1 MNNIMIENSV
11 TSATSKLDTI
21 ETINELKPSLITTK
35 KYHLPSETFS
45 LVSSSGVGSSIHT
58 NQTNTDVLSDCNTK
72 LNTINTCNKINNLNG
87 ARVIFDTTNTNNLNQ
102 NNFDLNK
109 ARSNSIISKNAA
121 VSTNTS
127 NNQQQRNRSSNMQL
141 NSRIRSAF
149 EIFRNTFNTSSS
161 STTNKNSLNNNNKK
175 KTNNVISSSNK
186 FSTSKKSS
194 NKENN
199 KSSTIIEISSS
210 SKVINLNPA
219 TTINNDSNSNTAI
232 CQLCFN
238 ECPKYELP
246 GSSNNNYMY
255 NIDTCEHSF
264 CFECLRQYLK
274 YQIIESRVSI
284 SCPQCNE
291 KMHPSDIYNLLS
303 ATNLNLNNN
312 NNNTTELSTNSGS
325 SSPNNSNKSLIN
337 SNNTN
342 NNDEVNNNKKKEEN
356 WPQLIQKYEEF
367 MLRRVLVTIPDT
379 RWCPAP
385 DCTYAVIASGCANC
399 PQLFCMRPD
408 CNTSFC
414 YHCKQYWHPNLTCE
428 DAAIRNNQSTIGTFL
443 TQNSDLF
450 QEMTGGGASNSGTTS
465 ANKLIRSLLQ
475 RSNSHISTS
484 SSNNLNFAGITTNGL
499 TNTTTILTSRST
511 TGDLIKE
518 EIKRCPKCQAL
529 IVKMDDG
536 SCNHITCSVCGCEFC
551 WLCMKEI
558 SDLHYLS
565 PSGCTFWGKKPWS
578 RKKKIL
584 WQLGTLIGAPVGI
597 ALIAGVAVPS
607 ILIGLPI
614 WSGRKVYLRYKT
626 IGRHKRNL
634 IVVGTVFGA
643 IIVAPL
649 VAALAVGIG
658 VPILLAYVYGVVPIS
673 LCRSGGCGVT
683 TNNNGGVRF
692 AFDDENTDSNF
703 VNLNTLTSVGG
714 GTNATNSQKRNDLLK
729 TKKSENNLTVTIPI
743 SAAGDLIR
751 SDSNNNNN
759 DSKDLNNTDIQ
770 VPNNS
775 VNISNNNNAQTPVLV
790 TITMATKSSNNY
802 SSDLNGCNNK
812 SSIKKHRHHHHNHH
826 TSKSKK
832 SSKSKINNNTKKT
845 NNSVSVACGTVE
857 LKSKDN
863 VNNKISSSSS
873 NVINVSPAGDAEIL
887 AGTAMSTMRKLNT
900 LIDNKNENEKKQ
912 IDNNLNNNNNDN
924 KSCSNSNKKVSNN
937 NSRKVS
943 NINNPS
949 IGDISIG
956 AYTTSFSASLS
967 GSNLYQDDDDD
978 DDEDENVN
986 SDNEEDSQDDG
997 NDDDDVQSNINTN
1010 SDSASNSKMMNDH
1023 DSASNIALAGGSI
1036 KLTGNGEGL
1045 GGDNESRQTQNE
1057 KLDVRSTTM
1066 STNSNNLF
1074 ERNTSFNNNN
1084 MNMNHNINLNDNKND
1099 TYSISMIS
1107 QKSANPSVMALAGSV
1122 K

>member
-1 MNNIMIENSV
+1 MIENSAASV
-11 TSATSKLDTI
+11 ATSKLDTI
-21 ETINELKPSLITTK
+21 ETINELKPPITTTSK
-35 KYHLPSETFS
+35 KYQLPSETFS

-58 NQTNTDVLSDCNTK
+58 QTNTDMLSDCHIKSYTNNNNNNSCK
-72 LNTINTCNKINNLNG
+72 LNNYNG
-87 ARVIFDTTNTNNLNQ
+87 ARVIFDTTSNNLNQ
-102 NNFDLNK
+102 NNCDSNK
-109 ARSNSIISKNAA
+109 TRSNSIMSKNALS
-121 VSTNTS
+121 VS
-127 NNQQQRNRSSNMQL
+127 NNSQQKRNRSSNMQL
-141 NSRIRSAF
+141 NNRIRSAF
-149 EIFRNTFNTSSS
+149 EIFRNTFNTSTSS
-161 STTNKNSLNNNNKK
+161 TNKNSLHNNNNNKN
-175 KTNNVISSSNK
+175 NNVSSSNK
-186 FSTSKKSS
+186 SSISKKS
-194 NKENN
+194 NKENT
-199 KSSTIIEISSS
+199 KSSNIIEISSS
-210 SKVINLNPA
+210 SKIINLNP
-219 TTINNDSNSNTAI
+219 TSNNDNNSSISNIAI

-238 ECPKYELP
+238 ECPRYALP
-246 GSSNNNYMY
+246 GSFTNYMY

-303 ATNLNLNNN
+303 STNLNVNNN
-312 NNNTTELSTNSGS
+312 NNNLELSNNSGS
-325 SSPNNSNKSLIN
+325 SSPNNSNKSLLNTNN
-337 SNNTN
+337 SNNN
-342 NNDEVNNNKKKEEN
+342 NEDNKQKEEN
-356 WPQLIQKYEEF
+356 WSQLIQKYEEF

-399 PQLFCMRPD
+399 PQLFCMRPN

-450 QEMTGGGASNSGTTS
+450 QEMTGGGASNSGSS

-484 SSNNLNFAGITTNGL
+484 SSNNLNLVTAANGL

-692 AFDDENTDSNF
+692 AFDDENTDSNY
-703 VNLNTLTSVGG
+703 VNINSLTGVGG
-714 GTNATNSQKRNDLLK
+714 NATSQQQTNGAFSKKSELFK
-729 TKKSENNLTVTIPI
+729 SKKSENNLTVTIPI
-743 SAAGDLIR
+743 SAAGINDLIR

-775 VNISNNNNAQTPVLV
+775 VNISNNNNNAQTPVLV

-802 SSDLNGCNNK
+802 SSDLNGFNNNSNK
-812 SSIKKHRHHHHNHH
+812 NSIKKHRHHHHH
-826 TSKSKK
+826 SKSKK
-832 SSKSKINNNTKKT
+832 SSSKSKSNNKKT
-845 NNSVSVACGTVE
+845 NNSISVACGTVE

-863 VNNKISSSSS
+863 IKISST
-873 NVINVSPAGDAEIL
+873 NGINVSPAGDAEIL
-887 AGTAMSTMRKLNT
+887 AGTAMSTMKRLNI
-900 LIDNKNENEKKQ
+900 LIDNKNPILETKKLENENEKKL
-912 IDNNLNNNNNDN
+912 IDNINNNDT
-924 KSCSNSNKKVSNN
+924 KSCSNSKKVSNN

-967 GSNLYQDDDDD
+967 GSNLYQDDEDVNSNNEEEESQDDNND
-978 DDEDENVN
+978 DDE
-986 SDNEEDSQDDG
+986 
-997 NDDDDVQSNINTN
+997 QSNINTN
-1010 SDSASNSKMMNDH
+1010 SDSASNSKMLNDH

-1036 KLTGNGEGL
+1036 KLTTNGGVI
-1045 GGDNESRQTQNE
+1045 GDDDNQSRQTQNE
-1057 KLDVRSTTM
+1057 KLDVKSTT
-1066 STNSNNLF
+1066 SNNLYEKQISF
-1074 ERNTSFNNNN
+1074 TSHN
-1084 MNMNHNINLNDNKND
+1084 MNMNGNINVYDNKND

-1107 QKSANPSVMALAGSV
+1107 QKSANPSVIALAGSV
-1122 K
+1122 KLAEIFYYILNS